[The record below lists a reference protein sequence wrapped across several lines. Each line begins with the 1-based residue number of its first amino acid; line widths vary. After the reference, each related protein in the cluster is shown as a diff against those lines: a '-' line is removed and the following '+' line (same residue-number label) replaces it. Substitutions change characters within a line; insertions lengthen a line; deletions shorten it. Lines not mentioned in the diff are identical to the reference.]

1 MPDIDVPDLTGKLAL
16 VTGASDGIG
25 LELARHLTRAGAE
38 VLMPVRNQAKG
49 TAAAGRIGGK
59 VRVLELDLASLAS
72 VERLA
77 ATLLAE
83 GRPID
88 VLINNAGV
96 MTPPERRATE
106 DGFELQFGTNHLG
119 HFALTGRAAAAP
131 ARRARGHPVQRRR
144 AQRRGALGR
153 PAVGALLRRRTRPTA
168 SSKIANGLFG
178 LHLERLSR
186 ARGWGLTSNVSHPG
200 VTPTNLL
207 AAQPGM
213 GRSAGHARD
222 PGDPLDRGEP
232 ACRSRRPP
240 TRPHSPRCTPHRRRA
255 VGSMAPRVPGTSPG
269 APAEQKPYKPFAGE
283 PDAERLWTVSEQL
296 TGVQWPVHLETL

>member
-25 LELARHLTRAGAE
+25 LELARHLTQAGAE

-49 TAAAGRIGGK
+49 TAAAARIGGN

-119 HFALTGRAAAAP
+119 HFALTGRLLP
-131 ARRARGHPVQRRR
+131 LL
-144 AQRRGALGR
+144 RGAHVVTQSSVAARSG
-153 PAVGALLRRRTRPTA
+153 AVHWDDLQWERSYDANKA
-168 SSKIANGLFG
+168 YSSSKIANGLFG

-213 GRSAGHARD
+213 GRSQDTRAIRVIRWIAASPLPFSQTPD
-222 PGDPLDRGEP
+222 KAALTALYAAQTPGGRFYGPKG
-232 ACRSRRPP
+232 
-240 TRPHSPRCTPHRRRA
+240 
-255 VGSMAPRVPGTSPG
+255 PGNLAG

-283 PDAERLWTVSEQL
+283 QDAERLWTVSEQL
-296 TGVQWPVHLETL
+296 TGVRWPST